1 MFASAFL
8 PAGVTLTQSTVVTPV
23 QLFRDCLLTWIN
35 SRQKICRPR
44 EFSHMKT
51 VEAGPSWLITLMIMQ
66 SHQLAVVIKSWND
79 IDGTASGQNEPTIIR
94 RRRADAGQGRNDE
107 DDDFTF
113 EELLDGSKV
122 L

>member
-1 MFASAFL
+1 MQATRVLAYE
-8 PAGVTLTQSTVVTPV
+8 
-23 QLFRDCLLTWIN
+23 DCC
-35 SRQKICRPR
+35 SRSKL
-44 EFSHMKT
+44 
-51 VEAGPSWLITLMIMQ
+51 ADYADDIMQ
-66 SHQLAVVIKSWND
+66 SHITSASGRNKNWND
-79 IDGTASGQNEPTIIR
+79 IDGKASGQNEPTIIR